1 MKTNLVLFLACLT
14 CTLVAAAAD
23 KPTVYNAISGEVTE
37 IDTQAE
43 AALKAQYTVVQLRDS
58 PDYLPPKPTAGS
70 LPRVARM
77 PTGDYV
83 GGYVLIAY
91 VVTAEGQMAS
101 PVVLKTADERLN
113 AVALK
118 AMSEWRFTAAT
129 LKETA
134 ISSVSAQE
142 FHFESPPTEYVTQVL
157 EPMGGKIEKPKDWF
171 YTERHDGPKYEWT
184 LTREDTAD
192 GRKPYTTGVR
202 IQIFTGVKEGAG
214 KSAQQFIQDFVAEK
228 KKAEGVKVIKSCG
241 TDDQGLFMRTCL
253 EVEEG
258 PYRVLYSLFWGSEN
272 LDLAVVMI
280 AGTRKELW
288 EIYSPAFSKMRAF
301 ELIDM
306 KRFDK

>member
-1 MKTNLVLFLACLT
+1 MACLT
-14 CTLVAAAAD
+14 CTLVAATVD
-23 KPTVYNAISGEVTE
+23 KPTAYNAISGAVTE

-43 AALKAQYTVVQLRDS
+43 AALKAQYTIVQLRDS
-58 PDYLPPKPTAGS
+58 ADYVQPKPTAGS
-70 LPRVARM
+70 LPCVARM
-77 PTGDYV
+77 PTGEYV

-91 VVTAEGQMAS
+91 VVTAEGQVAA
-101 PVVLKTADERLN
+101 PVVIKTADERLN

-129 LKETA
+129 LKGTA

-142 FHFESPPTEYVTQVL
+142 FHFESSPKEYVTQVL
-157 EPMGGKIEKPKDWF
+157 EPMGGKIDKPKDWF
-171 YTERHDGPKYEWT
+171 YAERHGGPKYEWT
-184 LTREDTAD
+184 LTREDTAN
-192 GRKPYTTGVR
+192 GKKPYTTGVR
-202 IQIFTGVKEGAG
+202 IQLFTGVKEGAG

-228 KKAEGVKVIKSCG
+228 KKAEGVKVLKSCG

-258 PYRVLYSLFWGSEN
+258 PYRVLYSLFWGNEN
-272 LDLAVVMI
+272 FDLAVVMI

-288 EIYSPAFSKMRAF
+288 EIYSPAFDKMRAC

-306 KRFDK
+306 KRFEK